1 MMAQSTGICW
11 KDIWWSIEQ
20 QELPKVGR
28 WPGNKNGRQ
37 LRAQPDFH
45 LGRDW
50 LECRGWELSA
60 CLNLLNAAP
69 SHIKNSSNISFITA
83 REWREGNR
91 YFILLSRVGDITLPP
106 NYFDISVK
114 WCSLYA
120 HTVLSVL
127 HISIYSFLQHYVVDV
142 LLPICT
148 TKKRGSRGL
157 FAPNHTVNG
166 RLWSEA
172 LRLQNVC
179 FLYITQSRQ
188 RWVSVQRFSVK
199 NRKKKKGEN
208 DMSTNNKSTIKC
220 LFDDKICNI
229 CFLYILCL

>member
-1 MMAQSTGICW
+1 MVHRTAGASQGGKMARKQ
-11 KDIWWSIEQ
+11 K
-20 QELPKVGR
+20 
-28 WPGNKNGRQ
+28 GRQ

-120 HTVLSVL
+120 HTVRSVL
-127 HISIYSFLQHYVVDV
+127 HISIYSFLQLYVVDV

-148 TKKRGSRGL
+148 TKKQGSRSL

-166 RLWSEA
+166 RLWSKA

-179 FLYITQSRQ
+179 FLHITQSRQ

-199 NRKKKKGEN
+199 NRKKKKKEK
-208 DMSTNNKSTIKC
+208 MTCQQTTNQLS
-220 LFDDKICNI
+220 NI
-229 CFLYILCL
+229 CLMIKYVISVFSIFYVCKFMYFFHL